1 MKLDNVLNQQE
12 VIERKVKELNQ
23 LINHAVD
30 YGIKLKIDTMEHNSI
45 GGKKFTQVLVDFKI
59 NPKDL
64 K

>member
-12 VIERKVKELNQ
+12 VIERKIKELNE
-23 LINHAVD
+23 LIKKAVS
-30 YGIKLKIDTMEHNSI
+30 YGITIDVDTIKHN
-45 GGKKFTQVLVDFKI
+45 GVTKTFTQILVDFKI